1 MKKLWRRLGAL
12 LIAAVMVLSV
22 TVREAGTVYAAGT
35 LPTQVTN
42 CENSSFNGL
51 LTLGFG
57 DDTAATNY
65 VKAINKVTVNDTEFT
80 KGTFSYWGNTG
91 TIWNT
96 ESAMGAYGNYQALKI
111 CNEKITFPAK
121 IVISADGYDNMTVSV
136 KYEKYEYSAEIVQN
150 DNKPSTGSD
159 YKVVLKA
166 SANGTVNVDKV
177 TAKEGEKVTVTASP
191 ADGYVLDT
199 ISVKDSKNAEI
210 TVTGN
215 TFAMPASDVTV
226 SAVFKANA
234 PAEDGTV
241 SIDSI
246 KTETDFF
253 SQNWYFTFPE
263 NVDYVSKITGVSVN
277 GTAWNAISY
286 NPSSGGF
293 LSCRHIQ

>member
-111 CNEKITFPAK
+111 CNEKNH
-121 IVISADGYDNMTVSV
+121 IS
-136 KYEKYEYSAEIVQN
+136 
-150 DNKPSTGSD
+150 
-159 YKVVLKA
+159 
-166 SANGTVNVDKV
+166 
-177 TAKEGEKVTVTASP
+177 
-191 ADGYVLDT
+191 
-199 ISVKDSKNAEI
+199 
-210 TVTGN
+210 
-215 TFAMPASDVTV
+215 
-226 SAVFKANA
+226 
-234 PAEDGTV
+234 
-241 SIDSI
+241 
-246 KTETDFF
+246 
-253 SQNWYFTFPE
+253 
-263 NVDYVSKITGVSVN
+263 
-277 GTAWNAISY
+277 
-286 NPSSGGF
+286 
-293 LSCRHIQ
+293 C

>member
-65 VKAINKVTVNDTEFT
+65 VKAINKVTVNDTEFA

-121 IVISADGYDNMTVSV
+121 IVISADGYDDMTVSV

-177 TAKEGEKVTVTASP
+177 TLKKVKKS
-191 ADGYVLDT
+191 L
-199 ISVKDSKNAEI
+199 
-210 TVTGN
+210 
-215 TFAMPASDVTV
+215 
-226 SAVFKANA
+226 
-234 PAEDGTV
+234 
-241 SIDSI
+241 
-246 KTETDFF
+246 
-253 SQNWYFTFPE
+253 
-263 NVDYVSKITGVSVN
+263 
-277 GTAWNAISY
+277 
-286 NPSSGGF
+286 
-293 LSCRHIQ
+293 